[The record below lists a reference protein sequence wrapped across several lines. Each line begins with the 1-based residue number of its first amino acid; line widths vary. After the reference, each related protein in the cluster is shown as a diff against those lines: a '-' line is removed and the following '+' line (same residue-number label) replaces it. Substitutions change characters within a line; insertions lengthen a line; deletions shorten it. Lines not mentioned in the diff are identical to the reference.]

1 MISGFSVLCCAKTD
15 DLTPKQRYISS
26 LVVVVIGVLQLL
38 MVSCFLIGWIW
49 SGIWGVSLIGNSGKI
64 ITIQKL
70 KKFVPRWLFYHGFWK
85 LLLYNLNNCQW
96 KIVEL
101 NSSLWE
107 LLYCL
112 PFNITSENIIMEI
125 YQRTLIFIQSEEY
138 LAIFIFNIIIC
149 TYNIYIFGTSRNL
162 LI

>member
-64 ITIQKL
+64 ITI
-70 KKFVPRWLFYHGFWK
+70 Y
-85 LLLYNLNNCQW
+85 
-96 KIVEL
+96 
-101 NSSLWE
+101 
-107 LLYCL
+107 
-112 PFNITSENIIMEI
+112 TENIKVCSKLDFQWVSI
-125 YQRTLIFIQSEEY
+125 S
-138 LAIFIFNIIIC
+138 FNQ
-149 TYNIYIFGTSRNL
+149 
-162 LI
+162 